1 MMATGARRYTS
12 FVAAGAHIVT
22 IELLSAAD
30 VVAVAQCIA
39 LDADMFPY
47 ASATFGLRD
56 AAARAWLARDARG
69 DGRRDVRGFVA
80 GHVRREVL
88 HVEGLAV
95 DRGSRRLGIGRAL
108 VREAVEW
115 ARSEGIRAVALH
127 VSVANPGAIAL
138 YRAEGFD
145 VRRRLRAFYSPE
157 TYDGEGDAYE
167 MDLRTGTGRREDGK
181 Q

>member
-1 MMATGARRYTS
+1 M
-12 FVAAGAHIVT
+12 AAGAQIVT

-30 VVAVAQCIA
+30 VVAVARCIV

-69 DGRRDVRGFVA
+69 DGPRRDVLGFVA

-88 HVEGLAV
+88 HIEGLAV
-95 DRGSRRLGIGRAL
+95 DRGSRRRGIGRAL
-108 VREAVEW
+108 VREAVAW
-115 ARSEGIRAVALH
+115 ARSEEIRAVALH

-145 VRRRLRAFYSPE
+145 VGRRLRAFYSPE

-167 MDLRTGTGRREDGK
+167 MHLRTGDGRPDD
-181 Q
+181 